1 MKEKVIIGLSGGVDS
16 SVALILLLEAGYDV
30 EACFMR
36 NWDSAA
42 NNDILGNPDS
52 DNAICPQ
59 ESDYQDALAVAQKLN
74 VKLHRVDFIKEYW
87 EAVFVFFLDELK
99 KGRTPNPDIL
109 CNKEIKFKA
118 FLNYA
123 ETLGF
128 EKIAM
133 GHYADIKEVN
143 GKKYL
148 AKASDTNKDQTYFLS
163 QLSAKQIE
171 KALFPLGK
179 LLKSEVREIAL
190 KHDLITSKKKDSTG
204 ICFIG
209 ERNFSK
215 FLRNYLPAQK
225 GSIKTLDGKVL
236 GEHEGL
242 MNYTIGQRK
251 GIQIGG
257 RNDADKDAWYVL
269 GKNIEENVL
278 YAGQGFENEY
288 LYADTCILEDVNYL
302 GEKFEGEKALNAK
315 FRYRAEEHPVLIKF
329 DKKEILVRF
338 VEPIRAVT
346 PGQACVFYQND
357 ICLGGGTIKEV
368 FRNGEK
374 RKY

>member
-1 MKEKVIIGLSGGVDS
+1 MREKVIIGLSGGVDS

-52 DNAICPQ
+52 LKSICPQ
-59 ESDYQDALAVAQKLN
+59 ENDYQDALAVAKKLN

-87 EAVFVFFLDELK
+87 EAVFVFFLEELK

-118 FLNYA
+118 FLRYA
-123 ETLGF
+123 EKLGF
-128 EKIAM
+128 QKIAM
-133 GHYADIKEVN
+133 GHYADIAEVN

-148 AKASDTNKDQTYFLS
+148 AKAMDTNKDQTYFLS
-163 QLSAKQIE
+163 QLSSEQIN

-190 KHDLITSKKKDSTG
+190 IYELITSKKKDSTG

-225 GSIKTLDGKVL
+225 GLIKTLDGKVL

-257 RNDADKDAWYVL
+257 RNDAEKDAWYVL
-269 GKNIEENVL
+269 GKDLAENIL
-278 YAGQGFENEY
+278 YAGQGLDNEY
-288 LYADTCILEDVNYL
+288 LYADSCTLEDINYL
-302 GEKFEGEKALNAK
+302 GEAFDGEKVLNGK
-315 FRYRAEEHPVLIKF
+315 FRYRAEEHQITIKF
-329 DKKEILVRF
+329 VKNEIEVRF
-338 VEPIRAVT
+338 LELIRAVT
-346 PGQACVFYQND
+346 PGQACVFYQDN

-368 FRNGEK
+368 FRSGKK
-374 RKY
+374 RMY